1 MFRRKERPK
10 FTCQRQAAYPHAKFI
25 GTATLMRQR
34 RKKSRIHDDMPAM
47 SIRMTFCKFNGFTN
61 HDAHRDLS
69 NTFAGS
75 QTERFADVI
84 TIVDKGLWKQIR
96 ETLPQ
101 KAFAFRSGIDNQMR
115 AAQCFCHL
123 YFFVDGLHQRFCRK
137 GTHDA
142 GSAIPPTMP
151 NFGLKVLTAN
161 SFPPGTAIV
170 MLTPRSTPARRRSFP
185 VSAIIMRRGTGL
197 MAGSPTASPKPGR
210 VTVPTPSPA

>member
-1 MFRRKERPK
+1 M
-10 FTCQRQAAYPHAKFI
+10 
-25 GTATLMRQR
+25 
-34 RKKSRIHDDMPAM
+34 MP
-47 SIRMTFCKFNGFTN
+47 IVT
-61 HDAHRDLS
+61 AHRDLS

-123 YFFVDGLHQRFCRK
+123 YFFVDGLHQCFCRK

-142 GSAIPPTMP
+142 GSAENGDAPHDAQ
-151 NFGLKVLTAN
+151 FRVK
-161 SFPPGTAIV
+161 SFDRQFLSSCSRPDLRPHAAG
-170 MLTPRSTPARRRSFP
+170 
-185 VSAIIMRRGTGL
+185 VSRFQQSSCGA
-197 MAGSPTASPKPGR
+197 
-210 VTVPTPSPA
+210 VQD

>member
-101 KAFAFRSGIDNQMR
+101 KTFAFRSGIDEPKRGGGRIAGHGSHYGEAKHHGHTTQVRGIEQR
-115 AAQCFCHL
+115 AEDEQL
-123 YFFVDGLHQRFCRK
+123 PYS
-137 GTHDA
+137 TA
-142 GSAIPPTMP
+142 G
-151 NFGLKVLTAN
+151 
-161 SFPPGTAIV
+161 FPK
-170 MLTPRSTPARRRSFP
+170 LQ
-185 VSAIIMRRGTGL
+185 
-197 MAGSPTASPKPGR
+197 
-210 VTVPTPSPA
+210 